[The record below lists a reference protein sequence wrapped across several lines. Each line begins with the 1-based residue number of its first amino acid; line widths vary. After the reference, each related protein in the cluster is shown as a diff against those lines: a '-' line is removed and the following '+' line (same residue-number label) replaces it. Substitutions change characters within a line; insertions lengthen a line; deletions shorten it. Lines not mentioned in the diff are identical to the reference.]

1 MLRLPCLT
9 PLLTYLN
16 LKKIFPDSSI
26 NAGKVNYVNASK
38 TPPHNLKR
46 KASFILT
53 ASYIRMIDKR
63 QVP

>member
-16 LKKIFPDSSI
+16 LKKILPASSI
-26 NAGKVNYVNASK
+26 NAGKANYVNTSK
-38 TPPHNLKR
+38 TLLHNLKR

-53 ASYIRMIDKR
+53 TSYLRMIDKR